1 VELAELAA
9 EAGAGDEAAPGLAD
23 ERRAG
28 EARRLVRR
36 EAEEDLLDELLHQ
49 RRRRRRRAG
58 WLRREGLVGVGADL
72 TNHAC
77 VLLVADWPHPGAS
90 RAPLGSDGLPG

>member
-1 VELAELAA
+1 
-9 EAGAGDEAAPGLAD
+9 
-23 ERRAG
+23 
-28 EARRLVRR
+28 
-36 EAEEDLLDELLHQ
+36 
-49 RRRRRRRAG
+49 
-58 WLRREGLVGVGADL
+58 LRREGLVGVGADL